1 MPSALHFA
9 AVRRLIAITILF
21 TACATA
27 PPPKQIPP
35 PVLQSDTT
43 TERVTGSVRVS
54 ASSLNVRAEASSSAE
69 IVTKVRRGTKLDVLA
84 EENGW
89 IRVRLASGDVGWVS
103 AQHVSRG
110 DVPARRRKGCAPDSD
125 YSFAKTPLPTF
136 SDSGAHGLVVVE
148 ATVDAKGNVTSTKV
162 ISNSTGDEALAFLT
176 EREIKAARFIAP
188 VRDCV
193 TRSFIFTY
201 KRSF

>member
-1 MPSALHFA
+1 M
-9 AVRRLIAITILF
+9 RRLIAITVLL
-21 TACATA
+21 AGCATA
-27 PPPKQIPP
+27 PPPATAP

-43 TERVTGSVRVS
+43 TERASGSVRVS
-54 ASSLNVRAEASSSAE
+54 ASSLNVRAEASSTAA
-69 IVTKVRRGTKLDVLA
+69 IVTKVRRGTKLDVLG
-84 EENGW
+84 EEKGW
-89 IRVRLASGDVGWVS
+89 IRVRLASGESGWVS
-103 AQHVSRG
+103 AQHVSR
-110 DVPARRRKGCAPDSD
+110 DAPARRRKGCTPDSD
-125 YSFAKTPLPTF
+125 YSFAKTPVPTF

-148 ATVDAKGNVTSTKV
+148 ATVDSKGNVMSTKV

-188 VRDCV
+188 VRDCA